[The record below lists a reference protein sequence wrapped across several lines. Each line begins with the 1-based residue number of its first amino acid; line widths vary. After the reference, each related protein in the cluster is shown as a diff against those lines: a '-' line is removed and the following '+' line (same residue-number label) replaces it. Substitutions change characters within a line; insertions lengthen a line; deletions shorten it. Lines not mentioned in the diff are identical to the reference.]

1 MFFYKIHFFEEEKIK
16 VGCGLVCAAS
26 YGAAADRIVEFYG
39 EENFSS
45 FEQLYRCEDVLMSEE
60 LADMFELKE

>member
-1 MFFYKIHFFEEEKIK
+1 MFFYKIHFFEEAKLKID
-16 VGCGLVCAAS
+16 CGLVCAAS

-45 FEQLYRCEDVLMSEE
+45 FEEFYRCEDVLMSEE
-60 LADMFELKE
+60 LADMFEEKK

>member
-1 MFFYKIHFFEEEKIK
+1 MFFYKIRFFEEEKIK
-16 VGCGLVCAAS
+16 VDCGLVCAAS

-60 LADMFELKE
+60 LADMFELEE

>member
-45 FEQLYRCEDVLMSEE
+45 FEELYHCEDVLMSEE
-60 LADMFELKE
+60 LTDMFEVKE

>member
-1 MFFYKIHFFEEEKIK
+1 MFFYRIHFFEEAKLK
-16 VGCGLVCAAS
+16 VDYGLVCATS

-45 FEQLYRCEDVLMSEE
+45 FEEFYRCEDVLMSEE
-60 LADMFELKE
+60 LADMFGVKE